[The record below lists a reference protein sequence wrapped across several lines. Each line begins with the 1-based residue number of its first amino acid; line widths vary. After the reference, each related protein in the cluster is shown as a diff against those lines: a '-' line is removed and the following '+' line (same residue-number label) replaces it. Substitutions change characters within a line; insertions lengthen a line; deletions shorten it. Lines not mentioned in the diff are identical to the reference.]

1 MDLLYLKDWKK
12 IVIFIHIAYPTDCK
26 ISYIVCTVKY
36 LYTGKLPIW
45 IAYTGK
51 VTSACTKKN
60 GNYYKA

>member
-45 IAYTGK
+45 IAYTGNQ
-51 VTSACTKKN
+51 CMYKKN

>member
-26 ISYIVCTVKY
+26 ISYIACTVKY

-45 IAYTGK
+45 IAYTGNQCMYK
-51 VTSACTKKN
+51 KKN